1 MEKLFQMLLT
11 KKENYKYAIIQINH
25 DIATANR
32 LGYSF
37 EVYKLHEDKK
47 HIDRSLEFIEELLI
61 EAQKHLSS

>member
-11 KKENYKYAIIQINH
+11 QKENYKYARTQINH

-47 HIDRSLEFIEELLI
+47 HIDSTLELIEELFI
-61 EAQKHLSS
+61 EAQKHLPS